1 MANALAKPADGD
13 VFRPIVLYSPEY
25 LVAFIGW
32 YISLNTDRGLFLLF
46 LLLYVLSVL
55 IQFYYY
61 L

>member
-1 MANALAKPADGD
+1 MANALAKQADGD

-32 YISLNTDRGLFLLF
+32 YISLNTDQGLFLLF